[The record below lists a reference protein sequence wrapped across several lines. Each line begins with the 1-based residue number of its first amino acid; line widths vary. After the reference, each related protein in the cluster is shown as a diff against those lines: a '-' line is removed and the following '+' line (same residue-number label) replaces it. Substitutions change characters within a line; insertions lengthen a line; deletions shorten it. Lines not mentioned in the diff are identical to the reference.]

1 MKLFLFLIL
10 FLFNIS
16 LQYIFQLKSSKRI
29 TNISEIIQNSTY
41 LQKLNITLPI
51 LNTCFGNPNQCFDMT
66 LDTTHYNT
74 FLQGDSN
81 SFFEKS
87 FNKSLSNTLKDIN
100 ETFSFNYQEKNLE
113 SKIYLDNIKIEQFNS
128 TNKLAFTLFEDKDES
143 IRKIEIDGII
153 GLIRNSSS
161 IKTTNNYTLSFIDF
175 ISNNSN
181 FSIQINKKAHNELEG
196 KFLINENYID
206 SYSKCNSSNLEI
218 NDNEW
223 KCKINSI
230 QFENNY
236 PILFSYDISFQSN
249 NPIFEF
255 PKDIGIY
262 MFRRIIEQSFG
273 QCGMIDENNITL
285 LFCNNTIDVS
295 KFNKIYF
302 HFNDESIPILINPI
316 NIFEII
322 EKIYLC
328 KIIVSDIDHIIFGL
342 PSFIDNKIIFD
353 KSKNQILFLE
363 NKVTY
368 FAFTLTIII
377 IAFTLIAIP
386 FVIFI
391 FEKNKKVKSFHKLD
405 DIGKTKQFLD

>member
-1 MKLFLFLIL
+1 MKKILILIL

-161 IKTTNNYTLSFIDF
+161 IKYPPSSPVYKTLS
-175 ISNNSN
+175 S
-181 FSIQINKKAHNELEG
+181 L
-196 KFLINENYID
+196 
-206 SYSKCNSSNLEI
+206 
-218 NDNEW
+218 
-223 KCKINSI
+223 
-230 QFENNY
+230 
-236 PILFSYDISFQSN
+236 
-249 NPIFEF
+249 
-255 PKDIGIY
+255 
-262 MFRRIIEQSFG
+262 
-273 QCGMIDENNITL
+273 
-285 LFCNNTIDVS
+285 V
-295 KFNKIYF
+295 
-302 HFNDESIPILINPI
+302 
-316 NIFEII
+316 
-322 EKIYLC
+322 
-328 KIIVSDIDHIIFGL
+328 
-342 PSFIDNKIIFD
+342 
-353 KSKNQILFLE
+353 
-363 NKVTY
+363 
-368 FAFTLTIII
+368 
-377 IAFTLIAIP
+377 
-386 FVIFI
+386 
-391 FEKNKKVKSFHKLD
+391 
-405 DIGKTKQFLD
+405 